1 MYEKIMPGDDNLDNM
16 GYSEEGEGKPGL
28 YCKHRRR
35 CVMYLEHRNVGG
47 NPVEKQVELGPMF
60 YTFPALYER
69 DDPDI
74 NRTIIEEQRLLVSM
88 NVKYRITLVSAF
100 PLAGE
105 AANNRGQCLVCWR
118 RATHQ
123 SQFCDNICQR
133 VYHVNKKARDENMS
147 LTGFFGV

>member
-1 MYEKIMPGDDNLDNM
+1 MPGDDNLGNL

-28 YCKHRRR
+28 YCKHKRR

-47 NPVEKQVELGPMF
+47 NSVEKQVELGPMF
-60 YTFPALYER
+60 YTFPTLHER
-69 DDPDI
+69 DDLDI

-88 NVKYRITLVSAF
+88 NIKYRITIVSAF

-105 AANNRGQCLVCWR
+105 AINDRDQCRVCGR
-118 RATHQ
+118 PAIQR
-123 SQFCDNICQR
+123 SQFCDNVCQR
-133 VYHVNKKARDENMS
+133 VHHVNKKARDENMP